1 MYNVRVHLAGEVL
14 DALAQLFG
22 HLRQAGVLLQPFE
35 QLRDGLRGLCL
46 TFADGNGQG
55 LTVLY
60 IGFHLGY
67 LRQEDQRRGIGC
79 LQAEGQIQKDE
90 GGEVELGNP
99 CLRSPRAHW
108 RAC

>member
-60 IGFHLGY
+60 IGFHLGFPA
-67 LRQEDQRRGIGC
+67 LPGVF
-79 LQAEGQIQKDE
+79 AP
-90 GGEVELGNP
+90 GGSAARHRLPAG
-99 CLRSPRAHW
+99 
-108 RAC
+108 